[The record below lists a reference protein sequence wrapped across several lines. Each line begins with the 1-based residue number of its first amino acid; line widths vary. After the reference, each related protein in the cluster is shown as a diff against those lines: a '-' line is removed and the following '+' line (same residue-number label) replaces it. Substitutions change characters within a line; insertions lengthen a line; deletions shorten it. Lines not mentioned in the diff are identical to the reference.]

1 MTDWPAGWLA
11 SRIYDDRVACW
22 LSILQQKLEVLIM
35 DAELK
40 PGVPMWVY
48 GEMTFAAK
56 RYINYLLDN
65 DAMPVELSYL
75 LEAWVEDVEYNCAVA
90 ERSLRYVALQFGY
103 PAEAIDNI

>member
-1 MTDWPAGWLA
+1 
-11 SRIYDDRVACW
+11 
-22 LSILQQKLEVLIM
+22 M

-40 PGVPMWVY
+40 DEVPMWVY
-48 GEMTFAAK
+48 SEMTFVAR
-56 RYINYLLDN
+56 RYIDYLLDN

>member
-1 MTDWPAGWLA
+1 
-11 SRIYDDRVACW
+11 
-22 LSILQQKLEVLIM
+22 M

-75 LEAWVEDVEYNCAVA
+75 LEAWVEDAEYNCAVA

-103 PAEAIDNI
+103 PTDPMDNI